1 MVLGGHVSE
10 EAVELLCASI
20 FVGRGETRSAE
31 ETRAGVPASRERG
44 LAAVVAFLKD
54 WKWEDGLEVPLY
66 ESDTTL
72 MSAARVSKE
81 GVWRISTQGDRDGW
95 IWTSSGPDRVVA
107 HRIREIAKATW
118 NHLQLLETEAFSVKP
133 MFTHPL
139 AGYDYDFLLHLKK
152 DHLPRYLLNIA
163 YPESQGR
170 HKEEKT
176 VRPGFDPAELFF
188 ADLQRVYG
196 DTMKLFHDP
205 YGGRWR
211 RDRGRVGPFAEG
223 VASLPRAGRLLNCAA
238 GEGMQ
243 CR

>member
-1 MVLGGHVSE
+1 M
-10 EAVELLCASI
+10 
-20 FVGRGETRSAE
+20 
-31 ETRAGVPASRERG
+31 
-44 LAAVVAFLKD
+44 
-54 WKWEDGLEVPLY
+54 
-66 ESDTTL
+66 
-72 MSAARVSKE
+72 
-81 GVWRISTQGDRDGW
+81 WRISTQGDRDGW

-139 AGYDYDFLLHLKK
+139 AGYDFLIHLKK
-152 DHLPRYLLNIA
+152 AHLPRYLLNVA

-170 HKEEKT
+170 HKEKT

-205 YGGRWR
+205 YGGDVIAGVWDPSLKESRPF
-211 RDRGRVGPFAEG
+211 RV
-223 VASLPRAGRLLNCAA
+223 RAGYSTVPQEKVCSVADHTFVTVLNKSQASASKSKGKDTVVLNTTAVLSEIERLGRGLV
-238 GEGMQ
+238 ERITVQ
-243 CR
+243 R